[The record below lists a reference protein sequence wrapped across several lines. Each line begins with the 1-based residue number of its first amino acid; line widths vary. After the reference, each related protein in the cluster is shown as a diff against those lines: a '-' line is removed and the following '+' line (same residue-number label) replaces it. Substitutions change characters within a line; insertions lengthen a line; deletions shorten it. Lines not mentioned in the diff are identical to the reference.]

1 MISEKYKTLFVHI
14 PKTGGQSVEHFF
26 LNLQNLDWNS
36 RDKLLL
42 RENKFRNFG
51 PERLAH
57 LTAIEYK
64 KYVYLSSNLYEKYY
78 KFSFV
83 RNPYSRLVSEYKY
96 ASYTRGMTFKEFVKN
111 GFPKKDIFSDQY
123 RHIMPQ
129 YEFIYGRNGEL
140 LVDFVGKLENFQ
152 RDFDKICLILK
163 IKNSILP
170 RVNSSKN
177 PTTLKNKIKKIIFKP
192 KTIHEHYTE
201 YYDDELK
208 GLVEKI
214 YFKDLEKF
222 DYTFEDG

>member
-1 MISEKYKTLFVHI
+1 
-14 PKTGGQSVEHFF
+14 
-26 LNLQNLDWNS
+26 
-36 RDKLLL
+36 
-42 RENKFRNFG
+42 
-51 PERLAH
+51 
-57 LTAIEYK
+57 
-64 KYVYLSSNLYEKYY
+64 
-78 KFSFV
+78 
-83 RNPYSRLVSEYKY
+83 
-96 ASYTRGMTFKEFVKN
+96 
-111 GFPKKDIFSDQY
+111 
-123 RHIMPQ
+123 MPQ